1 MSGAVFHPGH
11 DDYHGLTVVLYTSG
25 PRTFIGRW
33 DQVMDG
39 MIRMVGATLHE
50 ATEGGKDLATWVQ
63 ETKIYGVPPEYPQL
77 MVPQA
82 EVTRVV
88 PLREA

>member
-11 DDYHGLTVVLYTSG
+11 DEYHGITVVLYTSG

-33 DQVMDG
+33 DQVQDG
-39 MIRMVGATLHE
+39 MIRIVGATMHE
-50 ATEGGKDLATWVQ
+50 QGSGGAGLDDWVRQ
-63 ETKIYGVPPEYPQL
+63 VKQYGVPQDYPQI
-77 MVPQA
+77 MVPRS
-82 EVTRVV
+82 EVVRVV